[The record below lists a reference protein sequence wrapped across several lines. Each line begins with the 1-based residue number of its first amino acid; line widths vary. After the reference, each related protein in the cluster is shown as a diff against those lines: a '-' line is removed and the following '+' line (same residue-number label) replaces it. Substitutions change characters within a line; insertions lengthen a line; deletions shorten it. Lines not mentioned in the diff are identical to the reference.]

1 MRLQD
6 PDIQEYP
13 SYGSPAVDS
22 GNVWTAV
29 NSPIRRNVMGPPL
42 PVPHADITTFEYDH
56 INVTGYIRPQLSSTS
71 AYHHQ
76 IIDQPQSSRASPN
89 HGHYEFYNAEAQG
102 FPHSYDTRLYTPLE
116 EDLPVDT
123 NQADPVVARETGS
136 PVSKNPSASGP
147 SGGGRNEEA
156 TGSPVESPQ
165 LRNPGGRSR
174 GSKKKKEAPRE
185 DRDEA
190 SKAKRRRRKKSI
202 LLPVPPQGPIQVIIL
217 KSDQFENEL

>member
-1 MRLQD
+1 M
-6 PDIQEYP
+6 
-13 SYGSPAVDS
+13 GS
-22 GNVWTAV
+22 
-29 NSPIRRNVMGPPL
+29 PL
-42 PVPHADITTFEYDH
+42 PVPRAGITTSEYDH
-56 INVTGYIRPQLSSTS
+56 IDITGYIRPQYSSTS

-76 IIDQPQSSRASPN
+76 IIDQPQSSSASPD
-89 HGHYEFYNAEAQG
+89 HGHCEFYNTEAQR
-102 FPHSYDTRLYTPLE
+102 FQHSYDTRLYTPLE
-116 EDLPVDT
+116 EQLPVDT
-123 NQADPVVARETGS
+123 NQVNPVVARETGS
-136 PVSKNPSASGP
+136 PVSENPSVSGP
-147 SGGGRNEEA
+147 SSGGRDEEA

-174 GSKKKKEAPRE
+174 GSKKKKEASRE